1 MPQSPY
7 REMEASLKQSAEER
21 RRQINGIGLGSSL
34 YTFIYIHVYIA
45 FGLEERF
52 AASGWQEKAAH
63 RLPLIAGRAEV
74 GHFRLPNALQ
84 KEKADGLIIWIGIV
98 TKFGFIK
105 IFSHI

>member
-1 MPQSPY
+1 VPKHQKPADNRTPSRDKKINAYDHVKKSALTDHPRIGRQWRTTMPHATCPMPQSPY

-52 AASGWQEKAAH
+52 AASG
-63 RLPLIAGRAEV
+63 
-74 GHFRLPNALQ
+74 
-84 KEKADGLIIWIGIV
+84 
-98 TKFGFIK
+98 
-105 IFSHI
+105 